1 MEASTVPLRGPLSW
15 DDFAWLDEPAP
26 VPPDIVKEPPAD
38 PLLGAICKGELIS
51 DMAIPQ
57 VVLPL
62 FDKRTATN
70 DFQGNMLLG
79 AGLCTSKK
87 LVPRKGASAAWLDDI
102 NDIIA
107 SQQLLKVAAEEQRH
121 RHTSKFMKL
130 FKDSQMKLQPSCF
143 KLSMVI
149 GGLRQPNYIILFD
162 RR

>member
-1 MEASTVPLRGPLSW
+1 MELALRSSKCVVCSLVGVEFKRKMEASTVPLRGPLSW

-87 LVPRKGASAAWLDDI
+87 LVPRKGASA
-102 NDIIA
+102 
-107 SQQLLKVAAEEQRH
+107 
-121 RHTSKFMKL
+121 T
-130 FKDSQMKLQPSCF
+130 
-143 KLSMVI
+143 
-149 GGLRQPNYIILFD
+149 
-162 RR
+162 